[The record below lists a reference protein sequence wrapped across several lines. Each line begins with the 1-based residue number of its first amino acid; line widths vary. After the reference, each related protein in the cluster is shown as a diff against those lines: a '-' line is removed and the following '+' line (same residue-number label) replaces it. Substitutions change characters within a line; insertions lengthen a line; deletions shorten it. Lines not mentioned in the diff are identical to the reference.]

1 MPGFLFEQDLVQF
14 INRSKNTGVHCLL
27 HIGLIIT
34 VLSIF
39 LLSPRLNPCRLS
51 GSNITIATQNCYTMA
66 VVMQDAELLMEF
78 RNPSTKEKAFTGII
92 KKYQEKLY
100 WHVRR
105 MVVEH
110 EDAND
115 VLQNV
120 FIRVWNGLQNF
131 REDSQLYTWLYR
143 IATNECLS
151 FLEQKK
157 RKSTVSL
164 GDAETGLSNSIKAD
178 KHFDPNKLEWK
189 LQLAM
194 QQLPEKQ
201 RIVFNLRYYDEMPY
215 EQMSKV
221 LETSEGALKASY
233 HHAVKK
239 IEDFILNH

>member
-1 MPGFLFEQDLVQF
+1 M
-14 INRSKNTGVHCLL
+14 
-27 HIGLIIT
+27 
-34 VLSIF
+34 
-39 LLSPRLNPCRLS
+39 
-51 GSNITIATQNCYTMA
+51 ATTTT
-66 VVMQDAELLMEF
+66 DTELLMEF
-78 RNPSTKEKAFTGII
+78 RDPLTKEKAFTAIV

-120 FIRVWNGLQNF
+120 FIRVWNGLENF

-143 IATNECLS
+143 IATNECLT
-151 FLEQKK
+151 FMEQQKK
-157 RKSTVSL
+157 RSSVSL
-164 GDAETGLSNSIKAD
+164 SEVESGLSNKIKAD
-178 KHFDPNKLEWK
+178 KDFDANKLEWK
-189 LQLAM
+189 LQLAI

-201 RIVFNLRYYDEMPY
+201 RIVFSLRYYDEMPY

-239 IEDFILNH
+239 IEDYILNH

>member
-1 MPGFLFEQDLVQF
+1 
-14 INRSKNTGVHCLL
+14 
-27 HIGLIIT
+27 
-34 VLSIF
+34 
-39 LLSPRLNPCRLS
+39 
-51 GSNITIATQNCYTMA
+51 MA
-66 VVMQDAELLMEF
+66 VVMQDAELLSEF
-78 RNPSTKEKAFTGII
+78 RNPSTKEKAFTAII

-100 WHVRR
+100 WHIRR

-120 FIRVWNGLQNF
+120 FIRVWNGLENF

-143 IATNECLS
+143 IGTNECLT
-151 FLEQKK
+151 FMEQRK
-157 RKSTVSL
+157 RKSSVSL
-164 GDAETGLSNSIKAD
+164 SDVESNLSNSIKAD
-178 KHFDPNKLEWK
+178 KYFDPNKLEWK